1 MFFQSLPV
9 DVERPDFIYE
19 NGILVIGNKDIVNK
33 AINRKVEGAK
43 CIPTDA
49 NWTFT
54 PIISEF
60 KFYSSM
66 NLDLTIYFYLDYM
79 NTSSIRYWKE
89 VLNILNKMKSNGCNI
104 RIVWNYLEIDERIE
118 EQGEDFKQFCNFEF
132 KLKKY

>member
-1 MFFQSLPV
+1 MFFQSLVV

-19 NGILVIGNKDIVNK
+19 NGVLVIGNKDIINK
-33 AINRKVEGAK
+33 TKRNVEGAK

-49 NWTFT
+49 LFTFT

-60 KFYSSM
+60 NFYASM
-66 NLDLTIYFYLDYM
+66 NLDLTIYFYLDFM

-89 VLNILNKMKSNGCNI
+89 VLNILNRMKSNGCNVK
-104 RIVWNYLEIDERIE
+104 IVWNYLEIDERIE
-118 EQGEDFKQFCNFEF
+118 EQGEDFKSLCNFEF